1 MSRAFHSETLAEII
15 KYGIEGKI
23 LVWIDQF
30 LLNEFQIEVAILSL
44 NLSALINIHLAFA
57 F

>member
-44 NLSALINIHLAFA
+44 NLSALINIPLAFA